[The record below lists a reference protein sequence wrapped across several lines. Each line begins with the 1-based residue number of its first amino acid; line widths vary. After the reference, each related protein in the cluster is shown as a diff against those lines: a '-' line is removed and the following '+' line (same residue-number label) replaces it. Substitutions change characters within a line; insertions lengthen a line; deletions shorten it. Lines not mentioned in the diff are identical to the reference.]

1 MPQAVHPLEDPLGI
15 RCAGREV
22 LSLALLDAR
31 NQLLAR
37 LARLA
42 GLAGPANVA
51 HPARMADQA
60 STENPAPQ
68 PSAAVLR
75 LAVQAGWYQEHW
87 ISCHVQRGRGEA
99 CDPGGVRLAGLQPA
113 VLQWL
118 QGPPASPQRLPTQGE
133 VHAYLAQ
140 TLEVTLEL
148 LAGTADEDAALY
160 FYRQSLLHEDRLC
173 EAFDEMHQLGSP
185 PARVMREPLWM
196 PAQTW
201 RLGCTEPAPPG
212 WVPFAERGAL
222 DKKLPEFEIDA
233 QPVNWA
239 QFVEFVQDQ
248 GYDRPE
254 LWTEAGWAWV
264 QGLGRRSPA
273 HVAQL
278 RGAVVVQR
286 GPGDGANRLQ
296 RAPPGQAVMHVS
308 QHEAQAWCRW
318 AGRRLATE
326 AEWEVAACTASS
338 RGFVW
343 GDVLEWTTG
352 SARLWPGAGSP
363 PPGSLDAAPVP
374 GEGVLRGGSFA
385 TRARWRHPKARR
397 FASQDSDT
405 MFCGFRSCAF

>member
-1 MPQAVHPLEDPLGI
+1 MVSPLEDPLGI
-15 RCAGREV
+15 RCAGREL
-22 LSLALLDAR
+22 LSLALLDSR
-31 NQLLAR
+31 NHLLVR
-37 LARLA
+37 LAHDPGA
-42 GLAGPANVA
+42 
-51 HPARMADQA
+51 
-60 STENPAPQ
+60 E
-68 PSAAVLR
+68 VLR
-75 LAVQAGWYQEHW
+75 SAILAGWYQEHW
-87 ISCHVQRGRGEA
+87 IACHVQRGRGEA
-99 CDPGGVRLAGLQPA
+99 CDRGGVRLAGLEPA
-113 VLQWL
+113 VMQWL
-118 QGPPASPQRLPTQGE
+118 QGPPAAPRRLPTLDQ
-133 VHAYLAQ
+133 VRRYLAQ
-140 TLEVTLEL
+140 TLDVTLEL

-160 FYRQSLLHEDRLC
+160 FYRQSLMHEDRLC
-173 EAFDEMHQLGSP
+173 ESVDEVQRLGSP

-196 PAQTW
+196 PAQAW
-201 RLGCTEPAPPG
+201 HLGCTESAPTG
-212 WVPFAERGAL
+212 WLPFAERGML
-222 DKKLPEFEIDA
+222 DVALPEFEIDA

-264 QGLGRRSPA
+264 QALGRRSPA

-286 GPGDGANRLQ
+286 GQGGANSLQ

-308 QHEAQAWCRW
+308 RHEAQAWCRW

-343 GDVLEWTTG
+343 GDVLEWTAG
-352 SARLWPGAGSP
+352 SARLWPGAGSAP
-363 PPGSLDAAPVP
+363 AGSLDAAPIP
-374 GEGVLRGGSFA
+374 GQGVLRGGSFA

-397 FASQDSDT
+397 FAGQDSDT